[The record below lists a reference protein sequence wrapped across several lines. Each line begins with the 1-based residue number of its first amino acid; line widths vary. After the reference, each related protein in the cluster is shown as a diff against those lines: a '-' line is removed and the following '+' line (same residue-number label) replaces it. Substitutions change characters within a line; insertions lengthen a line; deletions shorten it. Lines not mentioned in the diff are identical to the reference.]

1 MLPLYKSKEQDQ
13 LTNYRPISLLPSLSK
28 VMERV
33 IYKRLYE
40 FLDKHNILY
49 KSQYGFRKNHST
61 IDAVA
66 ECVKERLLAYE

>member
-1 MLPLYKSKEQDQ
+1 
-13 LTNYRPISLLPSLSK
+13 
-28 VMERV
+28 MERV
-33 IYKRLYE
+33 IPKRLFE

-66 ECVKERLLAYE
+66 EFLKERLLAYERNEHTIAIF